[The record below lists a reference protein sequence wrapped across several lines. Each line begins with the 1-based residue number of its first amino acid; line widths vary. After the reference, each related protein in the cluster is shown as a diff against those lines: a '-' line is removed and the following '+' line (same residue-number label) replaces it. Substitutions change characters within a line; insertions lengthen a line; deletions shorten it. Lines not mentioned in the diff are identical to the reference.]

1 MPPSLASPGEALHR
15 LRSVILGS
23 QRIGANLY
31 AVEDSCTVYLL
42 VDPDRRS
49 AVAIDAGSGRWLD
62 QLSSYGVDTV
72 TDVLVTHHHRDQVEG
87 LPRLAAAGAR
97 IWVPENELS
106 LIADVDGHWQA
117 RSVVNNYDLRTDRFS
132 LLDPVQVSGVMKDY
146 SSRHIGHVDVRTIPT
161 PGHTPGSVTYL
172 VDGYAFTGDLI
183 HSPGK
188 VWSAAALQW
197 SYVGL
202 EGASLTMA
210 SLVQLMDHKPATLLP
225 SHGPPMTDPPAA
237 AAATC
242 ETLGKLIN
250 VRLGMRTD
258 MLSKLDDPFVE
269 LSPHLLMNHTSE
281 SRSYVLLSDSGTA
294 LLIDYG
300 YDLST
305 GIPLGGA
312 RYAVRPWL
320 PSLRALQRDYGIDRV
335 EVAVPTHYHDDH
347 VAAFNL
353 VREVHGTE
361 VWAGGP
367 VAHVLENPTHYD
379 LPCLWYEPIRCER
392 HVPDGASVRWREYE
406 LEIHAL
412 PGHTL
417 YASAIGFE
425 ADGRRVLATGDQQ
438 TGSWV
443 PGEVAEIPNF
453 QYANAFRPDD
463 FAASAALYQRLQP
476 QLMISGHWQPRLVTQ
491 AYLDELTRI
500 GDDVARVHREL
511 LVPDDPAFTGAVRI
525 TPYRVQAVAG
535 QPFELRVSCPG
546 AALVVPEGWDCKQI
560 DADLFIVVP
569 HVRHPVRR
577 ARVAAGI
584 TRDGRYLG
592 QLAEALVDVNLP

>member
-1 MPPSLASPGEALHR
+1 
-15 LRSVILGS
+15 
-23 QRIGANLY
+23 
-31 AVEDSCTVYLL
+31 VYLL
-42 VDPDRRS
+42 VDPVQRT

-106 LIADVDGHWQA
+106 LIAEVDHHWQGRKVA
-117 RSVVNNYDLRTDRFS
+117 NNYDLRTDRFS
-132 LLDPVQVSGVMKDY
+132 LLDPVQVTGVMKDY
-146 SSRHIGHVDVRTIPT
+146 TSRRIGHVNVQTVPT

-202 EGASLTMA
+202 EGAALTMA
-210 SLVQLMDHKPATLLP
+210 SLVQLLDHQPTLLLP
-225 SHGPPMTDPPAA
+225 SHGFPMPDPVTAVWR
-237 AAATC
+237 TC
-242 ETLGKLIN
+242 ETLGDLIH
-250 VRLGMRTD
+250 VRLGIRTD
-258 MLSKLDDPFVE
+258 MLRKLDDPFIE

-305 GIPLGGA
+305 GIPQGGD
-312 RYAVRPWL
+312 RYTVRPWL
-320 PSLRALQRDYGIDRV
+320 PSLRALQRDYGIERV

-353 VREVHGTE
+353 VREVHGAE
-361 VWAGGP
+361 VWASGP

-379 LPCLWYEPIRCER
+379 LPCLWYEPIACER
-392 HVPDGASVRWREYE
+392 HVPDGTSVRWREYE
-406 LEIHAL
+406 LDIHAL

-425 ADGRRVLATGDQQ
+425 VDGRRVLATGDQQ
-438 TGSWV
+438 TNSWA
-443 PGEVAEIPNF
+443 PGESAEIPNF
-453 QYANAFRPDD
+453 QYANLFRPDD

-476 QLMISGHWQPRLVTQ
+476 ELMISGHWQPRIITQ
-491 AYLDELTRI
+491 DYLDELTRL
-500 GDDVARVHREL
+500 GEEVARVHREL
-511 LVPDDPAFTGAVRI
+511 LVSEDPVFTGGVRI
-525 TPYRVQAVAG
+525 TPYRVEAVDG
-535 QPFELRVSCPG
+535 QPFELRVSWAG
-546 AALVVPEGWDCKQI
+546 AELILPAGWDCKQV
-560 DADLFIVVP
+560 DEHLFLVVP
-569 HVRHPVRR
+569 HVRQPVRR
-577 ARVAAGI
+577 ARIAAGI

-592 QLAEALVDVNLP
+592 QLAEALVDVRFP

>member
-1 MPPSLASPGEALHR
+1 MT
-15 LRSVILGS
+15 LGS
-23 QRIGANLY
+23 RQLGANLY
-31 AVEDSCTVYLL
+31 AIDDSCTVYLL
-42 VDPDRRS
+42 VDPLTGS

-62 QLSSYGVDTV
+62 QLPSYGVDTV

-97 IWVPENELS
+97 IWVPENELG
-106 LIADVDGHWQA
+106 LIAEVDHHWQA
-117 RSVVNNYDLRTDRFS
+117 RTMANNYDLRTDRFS
-132 LLDPVQVSGVMKDY
+132 LLEPVQVTGVMKDY
-146 SSRHIGHVDVRTIPT
+146 STRRVGHIDVQTVPT
-161 PGHTPGSVTYL
+161 PGHTPGSVSYL

-202 EGASLTMA
+202 EGAALTMA
-210 SLVQLMDHKPATLLP
+210 SLVQLMDHEPRLLLP
-225 SHGPPMTDPPAA
+225 SHGEPMDDPAA
-237 AAATC
+237 AVQKTC
-242 ETLGKLIN
+242 ETLGDLLH
-250 VRLGMRTD
+250 VRRGMRSD
-258 MLSKLDDPFVE
+258 MLHRLDDPFVE

-305 GIPLGGA
+305 GIPLGGD
-312 RYAVRPWL
+312 RHTVRPWL
-320 PSLRALQRDYGIDRV
+320 PSLRALQRDYGIERV
-335 EVAVPTHYHDDH
+335 EVAIPTHYHDDH

-353 VREVHGTE
+353 LREVHGTE
-361 VWAGGP
+361 VWASAP

-379 LPCLWYEPIRCER
+379 LPCLWYEPIPCER
-392 HVPDGASVRWREYE
+392 HVTDGTSVRWREYE
-406 LEIHAL
+406 LDLHAL

-443 PGEVAEIPNF
+443 PGEASEIPNF
-453 QYANAFRPDD
+453 QYANLFRPDD
-463 FAASAALYQRLQP
+463 FKASAALYQRLQP
-476 QLMISGHWQPRLVTQ
+476 DLMISGHWQPRIITQ
-491 AYLDELTRI
+491 DYLDELTRL
-500 GDDVARVHREL
+500 GEEVARVHRDVL
-511 LVPDDPAFTGAVRI
+511 MPDDPVFTGGVHI
-525 TPYRVQAVAG
+525 TPYRVDAVGG
-535 QPFELRVSCPG
+535 QPFELRVSSPG
-546 AALVVPEGWDCKQI
+546 ARLVLPTGWDCKQV
-560 DADLFIVVP
+560 DEHVFLVVP
-569 HVRHPVRR
+569 HVTQPVRR
-577 ARVAAGI
+577 ARIAAGI

-592 QLAEALVDVNLP
+592 QLAEALVDVRLP

>member
-1 MPPSLASPGEALHR
+1 MT
-15 LRSVILGS
+15 LGS
-23 QRIGANLY
+23 QRIGSNLY
-31 AVEDSCTVYLL
+31 AVDDSCTVYLL
-42 VDPDRRS
+42 VDPVKRS

-106 LIADVDGHWQA
+106 LIAEVDQHWQA
-117 RSVVNNYDLRTDRFS
+117 RTVANNYDLRTDRFS
-132 LLDPVQVSGVMKDY
+132 LLDSVQVTGVMKDY
-146 SSRHIGHVDVRTIPT
+146 SSRRVGHVDVRTLPT

-202 EGASLTMA
+202 EGAALTMA
-210 SLVQLMDHKPATLLP
+210 SLVQLLDHEPAVLLP
-225 SHGPPMTDPPAA
+225 SHGGPMADPPTAVRE
-237 AAATC
+237 TC
-242 ETLGKLIN
+242 EALSELIN

-258 MLSKLDDPFVE
+258 MLRKLDDPFVE

-305 GIPLGGA
+305 GIPQGGD
-312 RYAVRPWL
+312 RYTVRPWL
-320 PSLRALQRDYGIDRV
+320 PSLRALQRDYGIERV

-361 VWAGGP
+361 VWASGP

-379 LPCLWYEPIRCER
+379 LPCLWYEPIPCER
-392 HVPDGASVRWREYE
+392 HVPDGTSVRWREYE
-406 LEIHAL
+406 LDMHAL

-425 ADGRRVLATGDQQ
+425 VDGRRVLATGDQQ
-438 TGSWV
+438 TSSWV
-443 PGEVAEIPNF
+443 PDQVAEIPNF
-453 QYANAFRPDD
+453 QYANLFRPDD

-476 QLMISGHWQPRLVTQ
+476 ELMISGHWQPRIITQ
-491 AYLDELTRI
+491 DYLDELTRL
-500 GDDVARVHREL
+500 GEEVARVHRDL
-511 LVPDDPAFTGAVRI
+511 LVPDDPVFTGGVSI
-525 TPYRVQAVAG
+525 TPYRVEAVDG
-535 QPFELRVSCPG
+535 QPFELRVSYPG
-546 AALVVPEGWDCKQI
+546 ARLVLPAGWDCKQV
-560 DADLFIVVP
+560 DEHLFLVVP
-569 HVRHPVRR
+569 HVREPVRR
-577 ARVAAGI
+577 ARIAAEI
-584 TRDGRYLG
+584 TRDNRYLG
-592 QLAEALVDVNLP
+592 QLAEALVDVRLP